1 MKKILIIILIF
12 SSVAANAQ
20 QFIGAAS
27 LGFNLTQVD
36 GDEIFGF
43 KKFGLNASA
52 AAFYPFTD
60 KWFVSV
66 EVQFAQKGAFQ
77 KYPFVQD
84 PTKGLPFY
92 NVRFDYLE
100 VPLMIHFLDK
110 KFLMIGAGISFSR
123 MVSMKEIE
131 WGVIIN
137 NSVATSPYDRD
148 DYSWIIDV
156 RVPLKDRFKI
166 NVRYS
171 YSIDKIRTRVFSNIS
186 GNEWTRDQFNN
197 VITLRL
203 VYMFN
208 EEIEKE

>member
-1 MKKILIIILIF
+1 MKKILVIIIVL

-52 AAFYPFTD
+52 AAFYPFAD

-66 EVQFAQKGAFQ
+66 EIQFAQKGAYQ

-84 PTKGLPFY
+84 PTKSLPFY
-92 NVRFDYLE
+92 KLKLDYLE

-123 MVSMKEIE
+123 LVRLKEVE
-131 WGVIIN
+131 WGVTTH
-137 NSVATSPYDRD
+137 NSVATGPYDRD

-156 RVPLKDRFKI
+156 RVPLKNRLKL

-171 YSIDKIRTRVFSNIS
+171 YSSDKIRTRQFSNIS